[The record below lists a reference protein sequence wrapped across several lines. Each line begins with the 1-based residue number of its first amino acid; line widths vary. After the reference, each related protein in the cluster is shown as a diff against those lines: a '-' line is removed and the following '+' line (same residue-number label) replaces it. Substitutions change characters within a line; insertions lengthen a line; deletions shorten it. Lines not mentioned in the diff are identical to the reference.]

1 MRKKML
7 VVLMVG
13 LVSAFTLTACGGDSK
28 KSDKSEKAEEKKED
42 KKSADEDADEEDVDD
57 ADEEDADDSEGSDDE
72 ALAENLEKAEAVV
85 EQGGLNV
92 FYAGV
97 TEDENTKMLC
107 SFSAEN
113 SFGIVE
119 FFNTE
124 TDESGSWVGELTD
137 NGDDSY
143 TVSDTNNGTSL
154 TFSVVVTDGA
164 YVLTMG
170 ELGNA
175 VVTEIEQDEFVA
187 CIAAVE
193 TGAEPQF

>member
-97 TEDENTKMLC
+97 TED
-107 SFSAEN
+107 
-113 SFGIVE
+113 
-119 FFNTE
+119 
-124 TDESGSWVGELTD
+124 
-137 NGDDSY
+137 
-143 TVSDTNNGTSL
+143 
-154 TFSVVVTDGA
+154 
-164 YVLTMG
+164 
-170 ELGNA
+170 
-175 VVTEIEQDEFVA
+175 
-187 CIAAVE
+187 
-193 TGAEPQF
+193 